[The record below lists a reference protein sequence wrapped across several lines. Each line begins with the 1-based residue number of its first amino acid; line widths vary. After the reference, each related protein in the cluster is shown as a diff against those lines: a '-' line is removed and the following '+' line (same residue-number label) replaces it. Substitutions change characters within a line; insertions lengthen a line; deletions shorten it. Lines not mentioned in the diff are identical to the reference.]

1 MLLKNRVAVVT
12 GSTSGL
18 GKATALLCARE
29 GARVVVTGRNA
40 ERGLAVVDEIS
51 AFGGEAAFIPC
62 DVTDEAQIRS
72 LFDEA
77 VQRFGRLDILVAN
90 SGIPEKK
97 APLHE
102 MDVDAY
108 RQVLDTDLNGT
119 VLCNLHAIR
128 HMLKNDGAEKGAI
141 INVASILGV
150 VGAANSVAYAVSKAG
165 VVNFT
170 RAQAATYAPLGIR
183 INAVS
188 PGYINTPLLAKLPPE
203 LVAAKASQHPIGR
216 FAEPEEIANVI
227 VFLASSK
234 ASFVVGANYMVDGG
248 YTCV

>member
-1 MLLKNRVAVVT
+1 MLLENQVAVVT

-18 GKATALLCARE
+18 GRATAILCAQE

-40 ERGLAVVDEIS
+40 ARGEAVVKEIT
-51 AFGGEAAFIPC
+51 ANGGEAAFIAC
-62 DVTDEAQIRS
+62 DVTDEKQIEA
-72 LFDEA
+72 LFEET
-77 VQRFGRLDILVAN
+77 VRRFGKLNVLVAN

-108 RQVLDTDLNGT
+108 RQVLETDLNGT

-128 HMLKNDGAEKGAI
+128 QMLKNEGAEKGAI
-141 INVASILGV
+141 VNVASILGV

-170 RAQAATYAPLGIR
+170 RAQAATYAPRGIR

-203 LVAAKASQHPIGR
+203 LVAAKAAQHPIGR

-227 VFLASSK
+227 VFLAGSR

-248 YTCV
+248 YTCI

>member
-1 MLLKNRVAVVT
+1 MLLENQVAVVT

-29 GARVVVTGRNA
+29 GACVVVTGRNP
-40 ERGLAVVDEIS
+40 ERGAAVVNEIVTG
-51 AFGGEAAFIPC
+51 GGEAAFIPC
-62 DVTDEAQIRS
+62 DVTDEAQIQS
-72 LFDEA
+72 LFDET
-77 VQRFGRLDILVAN
+77 VRRFGKLNILIAN
-90 SGIPEKK
+90 SGVPEKK
-97 APLHE
+97 APVHE

-108 RQVLDTDLNGT
+108 RQVLETDLNGT
-119 VLCNLHAIR
+119 VLCSRYAIR
-128 HMLKNDGAEKGAI
+128 HMLKNEGTEKGAI
-141 INVASILGV
+141 VNVASILGV

-188 PGYINTPLLAKLPPE
+188 PGYINTPLLSKLPPE
-203 LVAAKASQHPIGR
+203 LVAAKAAQHSIGR

-248 YTCV
+248 YTCI